1 MAAGN
6 SILSFRGL
14 RSGKVVTMTT
24 YEAGSDAALARLP
37 VDATAI
43 ATANSPKYFQFDES
57 MVLTDFIARSTTS
70 GVVRFVAGGVPT
82 QATLA
87 MSAHGGT
94 NAGRPREGYRF
105 RAGVQYEIQVLQA
118 LDA

>member
-6 SILSFRGL
+6 STLMFRGL
-14 RSGKVVTMTT
+14 TSGKPMTVYT

-37 VDATAI
+37 LDATAI
-43 ATANSPKYFQFDES
+43 ATANSPKQITFDEP
-57 MVLTDFIARSTTS
+57 MVLVDFIARSTTS
-70 GVVRFVAGGVPT
+70 GAVAFVAGGFKT
-82 QATLA
+82 MAILN

-94 NAGRPREGYRF
+94 NAGRPRPMYKLRPNI
-105 RAGVQYEIQVLQA
+105 AYELQVIQA

>member
-6 SILSFRGL
+6 STLYFRGL
-14 RSGKVVTMTT
+14 RTGKPLTVYT

-37 VDATAI
+37 LDATAI
-43 ATANSPKYFQFDES
+43 ATANSQKDIVFDEP
-57 MVLTDFIARSTTS
+57 MILVDFIARSTTS
-70 GVVRFVAGGVPT
+70 GVVAFVASGVRS
-82 QATLA
+82 QASLSMA
-87 MSAHGGT
+87 AHGGT

-105 RAGVQYEIQVLQA
+105 RPNVKYEVQVVQA